1 MPILEKTPAAART
14 LTDYPW
20 RHLFLSMTCG
30 ILVADTQGKLL
41 FANPPAGKILE
52 IDPSGGEGR
61 SLAVVLRRHPTLRQ
75 VLNEAPGLHTLPNR
89 VETEIRSSRG
99 RKKTIGFTAT
109 VLRSDTG
116 VPIGSALFFKDLTQ
130 IEKRE
135 ERDRLRDRLA
145 ALGQMAAGMAHEIR
159 NPLAAIQVT
168 TTLLCRNL
176 NEDGESIRLLEKI
189 QREVRRLDHTL
200 VECLDYVRPLV
211 PTFKMGSLLEVVEES
226 IQDVRPEFPDS
237 EVRISLGFEPSL
249 PPLRMDRAMLRQVFQ
264 NILRN
269 ALEAMGREGNLLVSA
284 SIDTDG
290 TDPNRPNPSSRGDR
304 YLKVTF
310 HDDGPGIPAEIHEKL
325 FYPFFTTKKSGSG
338 LGLAVAR
345 KIVEIHGGLVDLE
358 TEPGRGTSFIFLFP
372 LTGEPLKTTPRSS
385 TKDRSGGKRGDS

>member
-1 MPILEKTPAAART
+1 MPILEKTLAAART

-249 PPLRMDRAMLRQVFQ
+249 CCSCCWNSWFQTSMRRLTMLEQ
-264 NILRN
+264 
-269 ALEAMGREGNLLVSA
+269 
-284 SIDTDG
+284 
-290 TDPNRPNPSSRGDR
+290 
-304 YLKVTF
+304 
-310 HDDGPGIPAEIHEKL
+310 
-325 FYPFFTTKKSGSG
+325 
-338 LGLAVAR
+338 
-345 KIVEIHGGLVDLE
+345 
-358 TEPGRGTSFIFLFP
+358 
-372 LTGEPLKTTPRSS
+372 PR
-385 TKDRSGGKRGDS
+385 